1 MSEEKIEDNIE
12 EEEYYFVQEEEEDE
26 PQKTE
31 MTALKEDDSTN
42 SNSNSSQ
49 HNEEEEEHYEEESSE
64 QDEEEDVR
72 EWLQEHID
80 TVFAVRSSEVD
91 SKRFELQVNR
101 AELSTSLLN
110 KDTQLLKQ
118 LRGITTE
125 CGNLREEVGWMEQD
139 LSDVKET
146 THKNILNI
154 HVKAAKDK
162 RTLLDEIDEMLL
174 TKKQL
179 EQSLL
184 EQRKYIN
191 YQKEAN
197 TENQTYQNQ
206 MLDNEIE
213 KISKEIDSYRFGL
226 SRGLQKFDEQM
237 SDCRDTIDMLDFEI
251 HEIDKQIKGLDSQYI
266 QAKEELERVAAKL
279 EKAENKAQEMKDELD
294 QVKQRRLEL
303 QEEIDSKDAEQWKQ
317 RVNSLNLKN

>member
-1 MSEEKIEDNIE
+1 MSETKGE
-12 EEEYYFVQEEEEDE
+12 EEEYYSFVAEEEDGEVQKTEITSLKTEDLNDEEEDE
-26 PQKTE
+26 EEQIKEEDSAKESKT
-31 MTALKEDDSTN
+31 
-42 SNSNSSQ
+42 
-49 HNEEEEEHYEEESSE
+49 EEES
-64 QDEEEDVR
+64 EEEDVR

-110 KDTQLLKQ
+110 KDVQLLKQ

-146 THKNILNI
+146 MHRNILNI

-191 YQKEAN
+191 YQKEA
-197 TENQTYQNQ
+197 TSESQQQQNQ
-206 MLDNEIE
+206 QLDAQID
-213 KISKEIDSYRFGL
+213 KISKQIDTYRFGL
-226 SRGLQKFDEQM
+226 SRGVQKFDEQM
-237 SDCRDTIDMLDFEI
+237 SDARDTIDMLEFEI
-251 HEIDKQIKGLDSQYI
+251 HELDKQIKSLDTQYV
-266 QAKEELERVAAKL
+266 QAKDDLEKVTKKL
-279 EKAENKAQEMKDELD
+279 EKAENLAQEMKEELD

-303 QEEIDSKDAEQWKQ
+303 QEELDSKDAEQWKQ
-317 RVNSLNLKN
+317 RVSQLNLKK